1 MYLYAKSAKEV
12 MMTQATI
19 SARIDAKDKE
29 RFDAF
34 CANVGLTASAAINM
48 FIKNVIH
55 SHHLPFEVR
64 EPDPFYSAEN
74 MKFLKEGIAELNAG
88 KGVVKTMEELEA
100 MENE

>member
-1 MYLYAKSAKEV
+1 MYLYTKSAKEV

-34 CANVGLTASAAINM
+34 CDNVGLSASAAINM

-74 MKFLKEGIAELNAG
+74 MKFLKEGISELNAG
-88 KGVVKTMEELEA
+88 KGVLHELIDVDDE
-100 MENE
+100 